1 LKNREQ
7 ALDKDKAQNETI
19 LTSLQEKIKELEE
32 RIALLLKENE
42 QYKTEISTKNKEIEY
57 LRENDNYIVSIFIR
71 ILAKVFKARRS

>member
-1 LKNREQ
+1 M
-7 ALDKDKAQNETI
+7 
-19 LTSLQEKIKELEE
+19 LEE